1 MVDKDVVRAY
11 SRCVFLDRCTCSGMP
26 GEGAMAEAAMN
37 TTAEEP
43 RGGEAPF
50 EVEKPADGSSWIRQK
65 KVWVYLALGA
75 LALTAIIVVPVCA
88 VTFGRKTA
96 PEKGYLPEYKKFPGH
111 EIYRP
116 GPYAVLNDTDLE
128 QCAANCSTNDGFEC
142 LHVQFCPHEGT
153 PLGTCHLFRAN
164 TRLRSHL
171 SHSCDIYT
179 RGDPAEIGIPHGG
192 ASSLKTGFGGRLFW
206 ILSCLVLA
214 NIFVA

>member
-1 MVDKDVVRAY
+1 MTSQSSVAFERRNSSDVKYYPGRDIDHGQVDKDVVRAY
-11 SRCVFLDRCTCSGMP
+11 SRCVFLDRCTCSGM
-26 GEGAMAEAAMN
+26 
-37 TTAEEP
+37 
-43 RGGEAPF
+43 
-50 EVEKPADGSSWIRQK
+50 
-65 KVWVYLALGA
+65 VWVYLALGA

-142 LHVQFCPHEGT
+142 LHVKFCPHEGT

-192 ASSLKTGFGGRLFW
+192 ASSLKTGFGGRLSW
-206 ILSCLVLA
+206 ILLCLVLA
-214 NIFVA
+214 KIFVA